1 MKKWACFSIFEV
13 NLEDN
18 SALALKNIKASFI
31 FLARLLVF
39 LRLASSIA
47 LFEIILFLSDSNN
60 LKKLFFLREQ

>member
-1 MKKWACFSIFEV
+1 MKNWACFSIFEV

-39 LRLASSIA
+39 LR
-47 LFEIILFLSDSNN
+47 
-60 LKKLFFLREQ
+60 